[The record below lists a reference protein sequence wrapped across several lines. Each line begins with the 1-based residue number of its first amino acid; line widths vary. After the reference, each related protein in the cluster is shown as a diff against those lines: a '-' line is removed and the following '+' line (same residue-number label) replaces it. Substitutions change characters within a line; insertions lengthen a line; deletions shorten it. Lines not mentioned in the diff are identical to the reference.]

1 MTGAAICSVHNHST
15 LSDGKSTPAETA
27 RAAYEEGVRYFG
39 LSDHSHTHMSYDK
52 GFVLPRDMREYK
64 DTVSAL
70 RAEYDGC
77 MEVLCGLEW
86 DSLSDAEHSG
96 FDYWIGS
103 VHSLKA
109 PDGRCYGL
117 DSSPELLKR
126 CVDELFCGDAA
137 ALAEAYFAEVARVAS
152 LRPTILAHLDI
163 ITKFNE
169 RECLI
174 NTDDKRYRTAA
185 LAALRAAD
193 PASTLLEINTGAMSR
208 GWRTSPYPELFLL
221 EEWRALGGR
230 IIIAADSHSA
240 ASVVHGYD
248 IAAEAARA
256 AGFKSGAAL
265 TRGGVREISIMR

>member
-1 MTGAAICSVHNHST
+1 MTGAEVCSVHNHST
-15 LSDGKSTPAETA
+15 LSDGKNTPAETA
-27 RAAYEEGVRYFG
+27 RAACEAGVRYFG
-39 LSDHSHTHMSYDK
+39 LSDHSHTSMSYDE

-64 DTVSAL
+64 DTLSAL
-70 RAEYDGC
+70 RAEYEGK

-86 DSLSDAEHSG
+86 DSLSDAEYEG

-117 DSSPELLKR
+117 DSSPELLKK
-126 CVDELFCGDAA
+126 CADELFCGDAA
-137 ALAEAYFAEVARVAS
+137 ALAEAYYTEAARVAG
-152 LRPTILAHLDI
+152 LKPTILAHLDI

-174 NTDDKRYRTAA
+174 DTSGPRCRAAA
-185 LAALRAAD
+185 LEALRAAD
-193 PASTLLEINTGAMSR
+193 PAVTLLEINTGAMSR
-208 GWRTSPYPELFLL
+208 GWRSSPYPELFLL
-221 EEWRALGGR
+221 EEWRSLGGK

-256 AGFKSGAAL
+256 AGFKSSAVL
-265 TRGGVREISIMR
+265 TLSGVREIEL